1 VCDRY
6 LVGECCW
13 SEMPMNAI
21 ADDGILQGSTCSM
34 FQDGAGVL
42 GE

>member
-1 VCDRY
+1 VCDRC
-6 LVGECCW
+6 LVGESCW

-21 ADDGILQGSTCSM
+21 ANVGILQGRTSSM